1 MDDSALTGPVLG
13 VTRSLTGRSWQW
25 RAGDARIGLGIA
37 QRLELPEMLG
47 RLLAARGVGLDDAA
61 DFLEPKL
68 RALMPDPSRLAD
80 MEAAAEWPQRHRIHE
95 AIQALE
101 SRFRTLV
108 SKAAAFRRNQKEK

>member
-47 RLLAARGVGLDDAA
+47 SAYSPRAALAWMKRRIFWSRSCAR
-61 DFLEPKL
+61 
-68 RALMPDPSRLAD
+68 
-80 MEAAAEWPQRHRIHE
+80 
-95 AIQALE
+95 
-101 SRFRTLV
+101 
-108 SKAAAFRRNQKEK
+108 